1 MDKYAGKPVVV
12 LGGASAVGQ
21 AGANVVCVPASVT
34 DTVFSIV
41 IQFMKL
47 SGFSPIITTA
57 SVHNTAFVQ
66 SFGATHIVDRTLPR
80 ATIVETIRRFAGGL
94 VDLVYD
100 AVSVVETQELGYEIV
115 STGGSL
121 IILVPEEID
130 RRKISSKNVNVIIAA
145 GFFAVPENG
154 EIGAQFTIEFE
165 RLLRD
170 RILKVCVVCSPQG
183 SAHYQHCVPQ
193 PGVPEVLDGGLS
205 AVQGGLDRLKA
216 VGVSG
221 KKLVVHPQET

>member
-1 MDKYAGKPVVV
+1 
-12 LGGASAVGQ
+12 
-21 AGANVVCVPASVT
+21 
-34 DTVFSIV
+34 
-41 IQFMKL
+41 MKL